1 MVQEPATGAQEFIS
15 SPVDETQEPPTVV
28 QEPATTVHQQ
38 NIPTEPISTQ
48 SSHTMT
54 SLLEENEFLKSE
66 LEAYKTELTMARE
79 AFEREL
85 NLHTLAHVASMQ
97 NREPC
102 MEYMCKE
109 CGTIYQNAGYEV
121 VEIPLP
127 ETFMTGGI
135 QEECPTAPQEPVG
148 PPMMQEEE
156 EIKPEISHPL
166 WTDAAIPTEET
177 LPQHTTSDVAIP
189 TEETL
194 PQHTTS
200 DVSIQTEEI
209 VSQPTTDVK

>member
-1 MVQEPATGAQEFIS
+1 M
-15 SPVDETQEPPTVV
+15 DETQEAPIVV
-28 QEPATTVHQQ
+28 QQPATTVHQQ
-38 NIPTEPISTQ
+38 NIPTETSSIQ
-48 SSHTMT
+48 GSHTMT

-66 LEAYKTELTMARE
+66 IEAYKAELAMARE
-79 AFEREL
+79 AFEKEL
-85 NLHTLAHVASMQ
+85 NLHTLAQVASMQ

-109 CGTIYQNAGYEV
+109 CGTIYQNAGYKV

-127 ETFMTGGI
+127 ETITTEGI

-166 WTDAAIPTEET
+166 GTDAAIPAEET
-177 LPQHTTSDVAIP
+177 LPEHTTIDSDIP
-189 TEETL
+189 TEETC
-194 PQHTTS
+194 PRAH
-200 DVSIQTEEI
+200 DY
-209 VSQPTTDVK
+209 